1 MDDAIQINIY
11 TMKNQTILRE
21 LLLIFLTII
30 PIAYLLFSWG
40 TLPEQMPIHFDLQG
54 EPNGYGSKM
63 VFIFL
68 PLGLYLLMLVL
79 PFIDPRKSNYEI
91 FSDTYYK
98 LRIILTVFIGTIDTV
113 IIYNSLH
120 GIGKMGLFI
129 PVLIMLIFTLL
140 GNYMGNIRPNYFVG
154 IKVPWTLN
162 NDVVWM
168 RTHKLAGK
176 LWFWGGLI
184 GIVTL
189 FLVKN
194 STFVMLPII
203 LIIIVV
209 PIVYSYII
217 YQKITNQ

>member
-1 MDDAIQINIY
+1 
-11 TMKNQTILRE
+11 MKNQTIPKE
-21 LLLIFLTII
+21 LLLILLTII
-30 PIAYLLFSWG
+30 PIAYLLFNWN
-40 TLPEQMPIHFDLQG
+40 TLPEQMPIHFDFDG

-63 VFIFL
+63 VYLIL

-113 IIYNSLH
+113 IINNSLH
-120 GIGKMGLFI
+120 GIEKMGLVI
-129 PVLIMLIFTLL
+129 PILIMLIFTLL

-162 NDVVWM
+162 NDVVWI

-203 LIIIVV
+203 LIITVV

-217 YQKITNQ
+217 YQKIANQ

>member
-1 MDDAIQINIY
+1 
-11 TMKNQTILRE
+11 MKNQTILRE
-21 LLLIFLTII
+21 LLLILLTII
-30 PIAYLLFSWG
+30 PIVYLLFSWSL
-40 TLPEQMPIHFDLQG
+40 LPEQMPIHFDFDG

-68 PLGLYLLMLVL
+68 PLGLYLLLLVL
-79 PFIDPRKSNYEI
+79 PSIDPRKSNYEI

-120 GIGKMGLFI
+120 GIEKMGLII
-129 PVLIMLIFTLL
+129 PILIMLIFTLL

-162 NDVVWM
+162 NDVVWIK
-168 RTHKLAGK
+168 THKLAGK
-176 LWFWGGLI
+176 LWFWGGLV

-189 FLVKN
+189 FLVEN

-203 LIIIVV
+203 LIITIV

-217 YQKITNQ
+217 YQKIANQ